1 MTDHMNAVKTAVISS
16 PSHSVRVMIQDGET
30 MFAAR
35 DVLAAC
41 GIKHPDKW
49 IRRNED
55 RFEVEK
61 LRYPLE
67 TGCGMRRI
75 MMLFVG
81 RECGRMIVASTAC
94 PAETK
99 RWLLTEVFTYGAG
112 KAAQDGDQKPVKRAT
127 VGMDAIGRMVDNA
140 MIELLEIK
148 KYIAE
153 AGAAG

>member
-1 MTDHMNAVKTAVISS
+1 MTDCLDAAKTAVISS
-16 PSHSVRVMIQDGET
+16 PSHSVRIMLQGGKV

-41 GIKHPDKW
+41 GIKYPDKW

-61 LRYPLE
+61 LEYPLE

-75 MMLFVG
+75 RMLFVS
-81 RECGRMIVASTAC
+81 RVCGQKIVASTAC
-94 PAETK
+94 PSETR
-99 RWLLTEVFTYGAG
+99 RWLQTEVFTYGARVD
-112 KAAQDGDQKPVKRAT
+112 AHDVDRKPEKKTA

>member
-1 MTDHMNAVKTAVISS
+1 MTDHMDAVKTAVISS
-16 PSHSVRVMIQDGET
+16 PSHSVRVMIQDGEM

-41 GIKHPDKW
+41 GIKYPDKW

-55 RFEVEK
+55 RFEVKK
-61 LRYPLE
+61 LKYPLE

-81 RECGRMIVASTAC
+81 RECGKMIVASTAC
-94 PAETK
+94 SAETK
-99 RWLLTEVFTYGAG
+99 RWLQTEVFTYGAG
-112 KAAQDGDQKPVKRAT
+112 KPSQDGDQKPAKKTAI
-127 VGMDAIGRMVDNA
+127 GMEAIGRMVDNA
-140 MIELLEIK
+140 LIELLEIK
-148 KYIAE
+148 KYIAG